1 MKDAS
6 LPQDLQAC
14 HAMIERLRRELF
26 ECQRKLA
33 IHVENQRLE
42 MERRYGKGV
51 TSEGLLGFGLAM
63 NQPLTDAQRE
73 AVESELAAEDAMRR
87 RRSNRRK
94 K

>member
-6 LPQDLQAC
+6 APNDLQSC
-14 HAMIERLRRELF
+14 HAMIEQLRGELA

-33 IHVENQRLE
+33 VHVENERLE

-51 TSEGLLGFGLAM
+51 TAQGLVELGRAM
-63 NQPLTDAQRE
+63 NVPPTDARRE
-73 AVESELAAEDAMRR
+73 VIEAELAAEDAMRR
-87 RRSNRRK
+87 RSKHRK